1 MQVKFTEGALPYA
14 ETLGW
19 SVFPLASGGK
29 LPAIRAAHTKGD
41 PQRGSC
47 HGECGREGHGVYDA
61 TADPDKI
68 RAWGRRFPRANIALP
83 CGAAN
88 GFLVLDIDPRAGG
101 DQTIRA
107 LAARGNPFPTCPRQR
122 TGNGGYHLLFR
133 FDASLGKPRGK
144 LGQGVD
150 VKASGGY
157 ILAAPSVT
165 APSDAGP
172 GGPYRWEVSPF
183 DTPIPPLPAWMR
195 AILYPPPPK
204 PLQQFRAAGPQD
216 IRPLADFVARAP
228 NGNRNNAL
236 YWAARRAVE
245 AGALTPSSQQSLLS
259 AAVAA
264 GLERNKALATIQ
276 SAAKRDMRP

>member
-1 MQVKFTEGALPYA
+1 MKVSFTEGALPYA

-29 LPAIRAAHTKGD
+29 LPAIRTAHPKGD

-47 HGECGREGHGVYDA
+47 QGECGREGHGVYDA
-61 TADPDKI
+61 TADPEKI
-68 RAWGRRFPRANIALP
+68 RAWGRRFPRANIGLP
-83 CGAAN
+83 CGTAN

-107 LAARGNPFPTCPRQR
+107 LAAQGNPFPTCPRQR

-204 PLQQFRAAGPQD
+204 PQPWQPSGPQD
-216 IRPLADFVARAP
+216 IRPLADFVASAP

-245 AGALTPSSQQSLLS
+245 AGALTPSAQHSLLS

-264 GLERNKALATIQ
+264 GLERGKALATIQ
-276 SAAKRDMRP
+276 SAANRDMRP

>member
-1 MQVKFTEGALPYA
+1 MKVNFTERALPYA

-19 SVFPLASGGK
+19 TVFPLAPGGK
-29 LPAIRAAHTKGD
+29 LPAIRTAHPKGD

-68 RAWGRRFPRANIALP
+68 RAWGRRFPQANLGLP
-83 CGAAN
+83 CGAAS
-88 GFLVLDIDPRAGG
+88 GFLVLDVDPRSGG

-107 LAARGNPFPTCPRQR
+107 FAARGNPFPTCPRQR

-157 ILAAPSVT
+157 ILAAPSWT
-165 APSDAGP
+165 GPSDAGP
-172 GGPYRWEVSPF
+172 GGPYVWEVSPF

-195 AILYPPPPK
+195 EILYPPPPK
-204 PLQQFRAAGPQD
+204 PLRQFRAAGPRD
-216 IRPLADFVARAP
+216 IQPLVNYVLRSP
-228 NGNRNNAL
+228 NGNRNNDL
-236 YWAARRAVE
+236 FWAACRVAE
-245 AGALTPSSQQSLLS
+245 QGCLTLS
-259 AAVAA
+259 AQDALLRAAVSI
-264 GLERNKALATIQ
+264 GLERPKALATIR
-276 SAAKRDMRP
+276 SASKQEHRP